1 MLRVYL
7 TSITLLLIGISTFAQ
22 IGGNNTFEFL
32 NLPASARAAALG
44 GNAITFNDADLSIA
58 YQNPALISPKMHN
71 EISVSSVAYFSGV
84 NFGHIAI
91 AKHYDSIET
100 TFSGGL
106 QYAYY
111 GVFDGYDA
119 TGQPIADFGAAETA
133 LNLGAARSIKKFTY
147 GANAKIVYSQLEQY
161 SAFGLALDLGGTY
174 TDTTKRIN
182 VSAVVKNIGLQVK
195 AFRPNNREPV
205 PFEIQLGV
213 SQKLKHLPFRWSII
227 GHNLQT
233 PNIRFDDPTQ
243 VQENTLFADTVA
255 NAKEQKF
262 ITDKIFRHIIFGGEF
277 YFGKNFRARIGYNH
291 LRRQEL
297 SIEPRRA
304 IVGFS
309 LGAGVRIKQFN
320 INYAW
325 AKYSLAGASNH
336 FTLTTNL
343 DRFGKN

>member
-1 MLRVYL
+1 MVRLLL
-7 TSITLLLIGISTFAQ
+7 TSITLLLIGISSLAQ

-32 NLPASARAAALG
+32 NLPASARVAALG

-58 YQNPALISPKMHN
+58 YQNPALISPLSDN

-84 NFGHIAI
+84 NFGYVAF
-91 AKHYDSIET
+91 AKHFDSIKT
-100 TFSGGL
+100 TFSAGM

-111 GVFDGYDA
+111 GVFEGYDV
-119 TGQPIADFGAAETA
+119 TGQPTADFSAGETA
-133 LNLGAARSIKKFTY
+133 LIIGASRAHKRFTY
-147 GANAKIVYSQLEQY
+147 GASTKVIYSQLEEY
-161 SAFGLALDLGGTY
+161 TALGLALDLGGTY
-174 TDTTKRIN
+174 TDTARRIN
-182 VSAVVKNIGLQVK
+182 VSAVVKNIGIQAK
-195 AFRPNNREPV
+195 AYRPDNREPV

-243 VQENTLFADTVA
+243 VQENTLFADTTTST
-255 NAKEQKF
+255 KEKTF
-262 ITDKIFRHIIFGGEF
+262 VTDKIFRHIIFGGEF
-277 YFGKNFRARIGYNH
+277 YFGKNFRARVGYNH